1 MGASMKA
8 DPNTQARAKA
18 LRRQMTKAEI
28 ILWSKLKGKQ
38 LQGWHFR
45 KQHPV
50 GPFIADF
57 ACVRAKLIIEV
68 DGATHSSDLE
78 INYDQ
83 KRTAFLNDQGWFVY
97 RIWNT
102 DIYENLNGVLDGI
115 LAHLTPPQ

>member
-1 MGASMKA
+1 MKA